1 MDSFTVPVPPPT
13 LPAADIAESGV
24 KWEEN
29 GGRGL
34 LLDVLGVPKMYSTE
48 NQTYGTNKMSLV

>member
-13 LPAADIAESGV
+13 SQAADIAQSGV

-48 NQTYGTNKMSLV
+48 NQTYGTNKMSLL